1 MRSVGGYVAVHLIII
16 VMMLVMMI
24 RRNLMLGFKELLKIR
39 QWQKNTFECSEAFFE
54 LQWKCSFSRCH
65 DLREM
70 IVDDDVAIQ
79 QMMLVIVG
87 GSLHSPLW
95 DIRGCSSYRYGNTS
109 NKTEKPPK
117 DALDKTE
124 N

>member
-70 IVDDDVAIQ
+70 IVDDDVATH
-79 QMMLVIVG
+79 QMMIVIVG
-87 GSLHSPLW
+87 GCLHSPLW
-95 DIRGCSSYRYGNTS
+95 DMRWCSSYTHGNNW

>member
-70 IVDDDVAIQ
+70 IVDDDVAIHQ
-79 QMMLVIVG
+79 IMIVIVG
-87 GSLHSPLW
+87 GCFHLPLW
-95 DIRGCSSYRYGNTS
+95 DMRWCSSYTHGNNW